1 MILEVCISKKLRDFT
16 LQAEFV
22 LNEGTLGLMGSS
34 GSGKSMLL
42 KCLAGIETPDTGRIV
57 LNSKVLFDSQQ
68 KINLIPQK
76 RSIGY
81 LFQSYALFPNMSV
94 LENILCG
101 MQIQNLAKKEAVKQ
115 AELLLDKFKLRDLA
129 ASYPRQL
136 SGGQKQRT
144 ALARL
149 LASKPQVIL
158 LDEPFSALDTDL
170 KEELHLELAKVLAE
184 YGKIA
189 VLVSHDRQE
198 VMKLSEKMFVIKQG
212 VLQKDG

>member
-42 KCLAGIETPDTGRIV
+42 KCLAGIETPDIGRIV